1 MNAWYSISVS
11 HYAAISLPS
20 FVPTRIMGTPGA

>member
-1 MNAWYSISVS
+1 MKVSRKQLMNMPKID
-11 HYAAISLPS
+11 IPS

>member
-1 MNAWYSISVS
+1 MNLQYQMLHWPKID
-11 HYAAISLPS
+11 IPS

>member
-1 MNAWYSISVS
+1 MASAAYLVS
-11 HYAAISLPS
+11 HYYAAINIPS